1 MAALHRALHAALRE
15 GWSQC
20 QVTQMALEQ
29 ASSIAAPRAAA
40 AAAAATAAAAA
51 AAAAAATA
59 VAEGL
64 SEETECVIC
73 FAAARDCVL
82 VPCGHAHTCMQ
93 CGGLLASC
101 PMCRSAVERAIRLY
115 ADGGQP
121 P

>member
-40 AAAAATAAAAA
+40 AAAAAAATAPAAAAI
-51 AAAAAATA
+51 
-59 VAEGL
+59 AEGL

-93 CGGLLASC
+93 CGGALASC

-115 ADGGQP
+115 ADGGGP
-121 P
+121 PPP

>member
-1 MAALHRALHAALRE
+1 MRSSRATCCPAHTYRTV
-15 GWSQC
+15 SYR
-20 QVTQMALEQ
+20 Q

-40 AAAAATAAAAA
+40 AAAAA
-51 AAAAAATA
+51 
-59 VAEGL
+59 AERL

-93 CGGLLASC
+93 CGGALASC
-101 PMCRSAVERAIRLY
+101 PMCRAAVERAIRLY
-115 ADGGQP
+115 ANGAPSP

>member
-1 MAALHRALHAALRE
+1 VAALHRALHAALRE

-40 AAAAATAAAAA
+40 AAAAATVAAAAA
-51 AAAAAATA
+51 AAVAA
-59 VAEGL
+59 GL

-73 FAAARDCVL
+73 FTAARDCVL

-93 CGGLLASC
+93 CGGALASC

-115 ADGGQP
+115 ADGSAP
-121 P
+121 R

>member
-40 AAAAATAAAAA
+40 AAAAT
-51 AAAAAATA
+51 